1 MQSLRAAQQ
10 TGGGTMNT
18 RMTGMRALP
27 MLPLLALA
35 GMVACTD
42 TTGTGSL
49 DKLNETA
56 LADYKA
62 MDDLQQSSGWKNFRL
77 TAAGMRAVGEASTSS
92 AQFNLIPGGS
102 RAGIRLV
109 SDTNLG
115 KTFVYDAQDHRWEVD
130 PSRTD
135 APANGVRFIT
145 YEPNGEEPDPT
156 KPTGHADLIDTGSG
170 IAGVA
175 LRLVVVEGTLTV
187 LDYQTSIS
195 GSNGIAHVTVDGFL
209 QDKQQKLD
217 FEIDARWQNS
227 NGTEHGS
234 VAFDLGIASRSFHV
248 EGDVNSVK
256 ANGAEH
262 TTVDLSTR
270 HGSQAFRVDV
280 ANDLGD
286 LSGVI
291 NLNDNP
297 FANVAGRDGA
307 PVFTTPSGGAL
318 SASEGL
324 VLWRIFD
331 VTEDVFDLLED
342 LVDPIDDLLLIGI
355 VL

>member
-1 MQSLRAAQQ
+1 M
-10 TGGGTMNT
+10 TT
-18 RMTGMRALP
+18 RMTGMKAWPL
-27 MLPLLALA
+27 LPLFALA
-35 GMVACTD
+35 GIVACSD

-49 DKLNETA
+49 STLNETA

-62 MDDLQQSSGWKNFRL
+62 MDDLRQSSGWQNFRL
-77 TAAGMRAVGEASTSS
+77 TAAGMRAA
-92 AQFNLIPGGS
+92 GGS
-102 RAGIRLV
+102 AAGTSGVMSNLVAGGGRASIQLV

-115 KTFVYDAQDHRWEVD
+115 KTFVYDAQKRAWVAD
-130 PSRTD
+130 PARTG

-145 YEPNGEEPDPT
+145 YEPNGAEPDPS
-156 KPTGHADLIDTGSG
+156 KPTGHADLIDLGTG
-170 IAGVA
+170 IAGIA

-209 QDKQQKLD
+209 QDAHQKLD
-217 FEIDARWQNS
+217 FEIDARGQNA

-234 VAFDLGIASRSFHV
+234 VAFDLGIASRSFRV

-256 ANGAEH
+256 VGGAEH

-270 HGSQAFRVDV
+270 HGSQSFRVDV

-291 NLNDNP
+291 DLNDNP
-297 FANVAGRDGA
+297 FAHVAGRDGA

-342 LVDPIDDLLLIGI
+342 LVDPIDDLVLIGI

>member
-1 MQSLRAAQQ
+1 M
-10 TGGGTMNT
+10 TT
-18 RMTGMRALP
+18 RMTGMRGGTWP

-35 GMVACTD
+35 GIVACTD
-42 TTGTGSL
+42 ATGTGSL
-49 DKLNETA
+49 DKLNPESA
-56 LADYKA
+56 LSDYSA
-62 MDDLQQSSGWKNFRL
+62 MDNLQQSSGWKNFRL
-77 TAAGMRAVGEASTSS
+77 TAAGMRAVGEAGSNSVM
-92 AQFNLIPGGS
+92 ANLMPGGS

-115 KTFVYDAQDHRWEVD
+115 KTFIYDAQQHGWVVD
-130 PSRTD
+130 PARND
-135 APANGVRFIT
+135 APANGVRFVT
-145 YEPNGEEPDPT
+145 YEPNGSEPDPT
-156 KPTGHADLIDTGSG
+156 KPTGHADLIDMGSG
-170 IAGVA
+170 IAGIA

-195 GSNGIAHVTVDGFL
+195 GSNGIGHVTVDGFI
-209 QDKQQKLD
+209 QDRQQKLD
-217 FEIDARWQNS
+217 FEIDARGQNA

-234 VAFDLGIASRSFHV
+234 VAFDLGIASRGFRV

-256 ANGAEH
+256 LNGAEH

-270 HGSQAFRVDV
+270 HGSQSFRVDV
-280 ANDLGD
+280 ANDIGD

-291 NLNDNP
+291 DLNDRP

-307 PVFTTPSGGAL
+307 AVFTTPSGGAL

-342 LVDPIDDLLLIGI
+342 LVDPIDDLVLIGI

>member
-1 MQSLRAAQQ
+1 MKAW
-10 TGGGTMNT
+10 
-18 RMTGMRALP
+18 
-27 MLPLLALA
+27 PLLSLFALA
-35 GMVACTD
+35 GIVACSD
-42 TTGTGSL
+42 VTGTGSL
-49 DKLNETA
+49 STLNETA

-77 TAAGMRAVGEASTSS
+77 TAAGMRAAGGGAAGTGGVMSSLVAGGGRASI
-92 AQFNLIPGGS
+92 Q
-102 RAGIRLV
+102 LV

-115 KTFVYDAQDHRWEVD
+115 KTFVYDAQTHAWVAD
-130 PSRTD
+130 PARTG

-145 YEPNGEEPDPT
+145 YEPNGAEPDPS
-156 KPTGHADLIDTGSG
+156 KPTGHADLIDLGTG
-170 IAGVA
+170 IAGIA

-209 QDKQQKLD
+209 QDSHQKLD
-217 FEIDARWQNS
+217 FEIDARGQNA

-234 VAFDLGIASRSFHV
+234 VAFDLGIASRSFRV

-256 ANGAEH
+256 VGGAEH

-270 HGSQAFRVDV
+270 HGSQSFRVDV

-291 NLNDNP
+291 DLNDNP
-297 FANVAGRDGA
+297 FAHVAGRDGA
-307 PVFTTPSGGAL
+307 PVFTKPSGGAL